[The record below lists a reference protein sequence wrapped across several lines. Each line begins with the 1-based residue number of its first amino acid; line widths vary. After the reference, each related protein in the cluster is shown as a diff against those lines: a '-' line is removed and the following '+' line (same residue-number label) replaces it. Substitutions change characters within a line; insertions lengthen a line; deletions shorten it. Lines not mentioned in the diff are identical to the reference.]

1 LAVFLQG
8 CPHNCPGCHNP
19 QTHDPNGG
27 YSVTFGEIL
36 EEIKRN
42 PLLDGVTFTG
52 GEPFLQ
58 AGKLAALA
66 ACIKALGL
74 SIMAYTGYTWE
85 ELLESPERS
94 SLLPCLDTLAD
105 GRFDLSKKS
114 LELAFTGST
123 NQRLIDVRKSL
134 ASGQVALAD
143 GLSRFQPSMLR
154 ALRHMR
160 QRAPLHGRGA
170 LFCETREFC
179 EPQNGFGICPSKRR
193 ML

>member
-8 CPHNCPGCHNP
+8 CPHNCLGCHNP
-19 QTHDPNGG
+19 ETHDPNGG

-36 EEIKRN
+36 DEIEKN

-58 AGKLAALA
+58 ARKLAALA
-66 ACIKALGL
+66 GKIKSLGL

-94 SLLPCLDTLAD
+94 ALLPCLDTLAD
-105 GRFDLSKKS
+105 GRFEISKKS

-123 NQRLIDVRKSL
+123 NQRLIDVKKSL
-134 ASGQVALAD
+134 ASGRVALDPMDIRYVARERKE
-143 GLSRFQPSMLR
+143 LSFS
-154 ALRHMR
+154 
-160 QRAPLHGRGA
+160 
-170 LFCETREFC
+170 FC
-179 EPQNGFGICPSKRR
+179 
-193 ML
+193 